1 MAAALECCRRL
12 HQMGELDDQLQ
23 PVGKESMKLDD
34 HLCAPPADD
43 QVPEGMPRPG
53 TTKRRQYYYK
63 KVRQNVVTWYCI
75 ACSKEYS
82 FQQTISF
89 LSYDSYSYVD
99 VKIDVYHIATLPYLI
114 YLVYQGISKFEKE
127 SSAKS

>member
-1 MAAALECCRRL
+1 MQGPWQSKVSLAKMAAALECCRRL

-63 KVRQNVVTWYCI
+63 KVR
-75 ACSKEYS
+75 
-82 FQQTISF
+82 
-89 LSYDSYSYVD
+89 
-99 VKIDVYHIATLPYLI
+99 
-114 YLVYQGISKFEKE
+114 
-127 SSAKS
+127 